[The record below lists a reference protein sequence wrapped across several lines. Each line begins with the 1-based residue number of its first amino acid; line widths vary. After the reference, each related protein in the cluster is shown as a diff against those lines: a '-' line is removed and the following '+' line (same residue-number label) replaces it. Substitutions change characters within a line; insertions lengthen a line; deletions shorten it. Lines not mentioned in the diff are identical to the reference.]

1 MACRGVRGATTVTAN
16 TKEAVTE
23 ATREVLEKII
33 EANGIAAEDV
43 AYALFTTTRDVNA
56 EFPAVAARLM
66 GWDKVA
72 LMCGHEMDVPDATKG
87 VIRVMVLWNTGKRQ
101 DEIVNIY
108 LRGAAHLRQRGM
120 EGQKGASAP
129 SANRP
134 ART

>member
-23 ATREVLEKII
+23 ATREVLEKLI
-33 EANGIAAEDV
+33 EANGIVADDV

-66 GWDKVA
+66 GWDRVA

-87 VIRVMVLWNTGKRQ
+87 VIRVMVLWNTDKRQ

-120 EGQKGASAP
+120 EGLKGAPAP
-129 SANRP
+129 SADRP
-134 ART
+134 ARP

>member
-23 ATREVLEKII
+23 ATREVIERII
-33 EANGIAAEDV
+33 EANGIVAEDV

-66 GWDKVA
+66 GWDRVA

-87 VIRVMVLWNTGKRQ
+87 VVRVMVLWNTDKRQ
-101 DEIVNIY
+101 DEIVNVY

-120 EGQKGASAP
+120 EGRKDAPAP